1 MKSAR
6 QRTLELVEGLSAEQL
21 IGPKLPTVNPLQW
34 EIGHVGWFHE
44 YFILRRIHGYG
55 PLLARGDAL
64 YDSIAIAHD
73 KRWDLPIY
81 TLEETLDYL
90 ARGHERLIDRLDGGL
105 ASIEDSFIYQF
116 TTFHEDM
123 HDEAFLWARQTLGYP
138 APVFRPDQANS
149 PDPPVGPDGRREPMG
164 PSVRVGPGVGSDA
177 GPDVGPSAG
186 PLVGDAEIPG
196 GRFLLGAPPDAPFL
210 FDNEK
215 WAHDAHV
222 APFRMAR
229 APVTNA
235 EYLAFVEDGGYERPA
250 HWDED
255 GWAWRVRVGALHPVY
270 WRRDT
275 DERWQ
280 IRQFETRRALPPHQ
294 PVVHVCWHEAN
305 AYCRWAHRRLPTE
318 AEWEFAASMR
328 PGSNGDLVKA
338 RYPWGDE
345 RPQARRANL
354 DGFALGC
361 VDVGGHR
368 EGDNAFG
375 VRQLLGNVWEWTQDT
390 FDAFPGFSPD
400 AYREYSEPLFGTTKV
415 LRGGAWTTR
424 ARMIN
429 SSYRNFFGP
438 DRRDVFA
445 GFRTCALD

>member
-44 YFILRRIHGYG
+44 TFILRRLYGYE

-73 KRWDLPIY
+73 TRWDLPLY
-81 TLEETLDYL
+81 SLEDTLDYL
-90 ARGHERLIDRLDGGL
+90 GRVQARLIDRLDGGL
-105 ASIEDSFIYQF
+105 ASEQDSFMYQF

-123 HDEAFLWARQTLGYP
+123 HDEAFLWSRQTLGYP
-138 APVFRPDQANS
+138 APAFRNDSSGRPQ
-149 PDPPVGPDGRREPMG
+149 VGA
-164 PSVRVGPGVGSDA
+164 SVGSRT
-177 GPDVGPSAG
+177 
-186 PLVGDAEIPG
+186 GDAELPG
-196 GRFLLGAPPDAPFL
+196 GRFLLGSSPAASFL

-215 WAHDAHV
+215 WAHEV
-222 APFRMAR
+222 RVGPFRMAR
-229 APVTNA
+229 APVTNS
-235 EYLAFVEDGGYERPA
+235 EYLAFVEDGGYARRE
-250 HWDED
+250 HWDAD
-255 GWAWRVRVGALHPVY
+255 GWAWRTQVGARHPVY
-270 WRRDT
+270 WRRAVDG
-275 DERWQ
+275 RWQ
-280 IRQFETRRALPPHQ
+280 QRRFDAWHGLPPHQ
-294 PVVHVCWHEAN
+294 PVIHVCWHEAN
-305 AYCRWAHRRLPTE
+305 AYCRWAGRRLPTE

-328 PGSNGDLVKA
+328 PGPKGSLVKA

-345 RPQARRANL
+345 PAHARRANL

-361 VDVGGHR
+361 VDVGAHP

-400 AYREYSEPLFGTTKV
+400 AYQEYSAPLFGTTKV

-424 ARMIN
+424 GRMIN
-429 SSYRNFFGP
+429 STYRNFFGA

-445 GFRTCALD
+445 GFRTCALG